1 MVLTSQQAS
10 RTWSCTS
17 PPYEGVAQLS
27 LVLRGFAVV
36 PAALATT
43 ESTEATEGTEA
54 TTIAPALT
62 AKLLTADLS
71 GATAE
76 EAHTLSFAFGAE
88 GVKGAGGIQNER
100 DFSLSGRL
108 YGPIPQGFAS
118 LWLAAWRDSGG
129 YLELDQVR
137 FASGAATITARGS
150 LTLDREN
157 YPLGTGHFVFSGGA
171 DLLDSLGMTG
181 QAEPVAPTEET
192 EAETGEEAAPAL
204 ELEFAW
210 RAQNG
215 RLYVNDIPLFQL
227 RPIF

>member
-1 MVLTSQQAS
+1 M
-10 RTWSCTS
+10 
-17 PPYEGVAQLS
+17 
-27 LVLRGFAVV
+27 
-36 PAALATT
+36 
-43 ESTEATEGTEA
+43 
-54 TTIAPALT
+54 
-62 AKLLTADLS
+62 TADLS

-171 DLLDSLGMTG
+171 DLLDLTG
-181 QAEPVAPTEET
+181 HDRTSRTCSPY
-192 EAETGEEAAPAL
+192 
-204 ELEFAW
+204 
-210 RAQNG
+210 RRN
-215 RLYVNDIPLFQL
+215 RSRN
-227 RPIF
+227 R